1 MSDSFKVYASQE
13 YVDSKVSD
21 LINTAPEALDTLKEL
36 STALGDDPN
45 FATTVLTQLGNK
57 ADVASLEG
65 LATESYVDNALSEFG
80 GTPIITD
87 TATGKHYELYVENG
101 KLAMKETGVMGGKA
115 IFKDVV
121 NGASYELYVENGTLS
136 MKEAE

>member
-13 YVDSKVSD
+13 YVENKIGTKVDKTITINGKALSD
-21 LINTAPEALDTLKEL
+21 NIALTA
-36 STALGDDPN
+36 
-45 FATTVLTQLGNK
+45 
-57 ADVASLEG
+57 ADVGA
-65 LATESYVDNALSEFG
+65 ATESYVDNALSEFG

-101 KLAMKETGVMGGKA
+101 KLTMKETGVIGGKA
-115 IFKDVV
+115 IFKDVAT
-121 NGASYELYVENGTLS
+121 GASYELYVENGTLS